1 MQAVLGEQAV
11 SWLSRGPDSSGEA
24 WIGCR
29 RLILILKLSK
39 VLIIEEVKGPYMHPN
54 QRLILI

>member
-1 MQAVLGEQAV
+1 MQTVLGEQAV

-29 RLILILKLSK
+29 RLILKLSK

-54 QRLILI
+54 